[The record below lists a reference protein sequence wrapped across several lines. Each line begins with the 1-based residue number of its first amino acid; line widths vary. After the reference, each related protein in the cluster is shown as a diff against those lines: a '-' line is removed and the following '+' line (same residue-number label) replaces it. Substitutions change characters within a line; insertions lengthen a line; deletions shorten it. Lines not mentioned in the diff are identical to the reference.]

1 MYETARAGR
10 GRRGQSAMTF
20 IKFGARVRGKR
31 RELGY
36 TQAKLAELCEVS
48 IPFIGHIERGT
59 RAPSLES
66 LLTLCNVLRVTPN
79 YLLQD
84 YLKIPNVDLSSEVIS
99 TADLYALDKISR
111 ILHEAGQVVL
121 ELTPVERDV
130 EDYFVELMDAGER
143 PAAGER

>member
-31 RELGY
+31 KELGY

-79 YLLQD
+79 YLL
-84 YLKIPNVDLSSEVIS
+84 
-99 TADLYALDKISR
+99 
-111 ILHEAGQVVL
+111 AGQDL
-121 ELTPVERDV
+121 AHPARGRRNAALGGMTDRKRERKV
-130 EDYFVELMDAGER
+130 FLPLPFSAVCSM
-143 PAAGER
+143 

>member
-31 RELGY
+31 KELGY

-84 YLKIPNVDLSSEVIS
+84 YLKIPTVDLSSEVIS
-99 TADLYALDKISR
+99 TADLYSLDKISR
-111 ILHEAGQVVL
+111 ILHE
-121 ELTPVERDV
+121 DV
-130 EDYFVELMDAGER
+130 ATLRWEE
-143 PAAGER
+143 

>member
-1 MYETARAGR
+1 M
-10 GRRGQSAMTF
+10 
-20 IKFGARVRGKR
+20 
-31 RELGY
+31 
-36 TQAKLAELCEVS
+36 S

-99 TADLYALDKISR
+99 TADLYSLDKILAHPARGRRNAALGGMEQTEKGSGR
-111 ILHEAGQVVL
+111 KTFRSLFSAVC
-121 ELTPVERDV
+121 RD
-130 EDYFVELMDAGER
+130 YMALSSM
-143 PAAGER
+143 AA